1 MPKGLKIHDCAK
13 KTYKRAA
20 VVEFLLEVSKELSNL
35 GYILSPYNPEY
46 ERSLYEIFREVVD
59 SGSQFPYECN
69 SIQEFYRQFL
79 SPVSHV
85 YVCHSPNKK
94 VVGGFYIRSNYSGRS
109 NHIANAAYMISSE
122 YRGKGIGTLLVKA
135 SLHIAKSLG
144 FQAMQFNMVLS
155 QNAVAIKLYQ
165 KLKFNIIGTIPK
177 AIRNPDGHY
186 QDGYIMHRTLEHL

>member
-1 MPKGLKIHDCAK
+1 M
-13 KTYKRAA
+13 
-20 VVEFLLEVSKELSNL
+20 EFLLEVSKELSNL

-46 ERSLYEIFREVVD
+46 ESSLYEIFREVVD

-79 SPVSHV
+79 SPISHV

-94 VVGGFYIRSNYSGRS
+94 VVGGFYVRSNYSGRS
-109 NHIANAAYMISSE
+109 NHIANAAYMISGE
-122 YRGKGIGTLLVKA
+122 FRGQGIGTLLVKA
-135 SLHIAKSLG
+135 SLHIAKDLG

-177 AIRNPDGHY
+177 AIRNPDGNY
-186 QDGYIMHRTLEHL
+186 QDGYIMHRTFEHL